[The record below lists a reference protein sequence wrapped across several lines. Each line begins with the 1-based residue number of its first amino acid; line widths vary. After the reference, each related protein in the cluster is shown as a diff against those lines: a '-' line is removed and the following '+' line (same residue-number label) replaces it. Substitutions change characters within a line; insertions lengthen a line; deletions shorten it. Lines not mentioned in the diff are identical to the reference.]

1 MSNSANPYPEPR
13 ADTTDDE
20 PSVDEL
26 FDVLTEARRRSVL
39 SILEGRR
46 TSMEVEELA
55 HAVAVRENDV
65 ASATVSEATAHEVHV
80 TLHHVHLPKLDEATL
95 VNYDRDDRTVAPT
108 DTTDAVSIDV
118 E

>member
-1 MSNSANPYPEPR
+1 MSNSANPYPESR
-13 ADTTDDE
+13 AGTTDDE
-20 PSVDEL
+20 SSVDEL

-46 TSMEVEELA
+46 TSMDVEELA
-55 HAVAVRENDV
+55 HAVAVRENGVDSDRV
-65 ASATVSEATAHEVHV
+65 AETTVHEVHV

-95 VNYDRDDRTVAPT
+95 VNYDRDDRTVAPI